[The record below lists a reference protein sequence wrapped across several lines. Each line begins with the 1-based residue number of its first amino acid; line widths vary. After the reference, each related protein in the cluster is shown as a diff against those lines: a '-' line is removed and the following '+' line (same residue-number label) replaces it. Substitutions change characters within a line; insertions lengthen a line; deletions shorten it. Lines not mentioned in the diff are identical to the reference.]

1 MSKSRELAEQL
12 VEKLRPRLIDL
23 VAELLEESGAGA
35 GAADDAMPHR
45 LPGVSEESYRK
56 AADAVARWQSGGKGR
71 RKAAR
76 QLH

>member
-1 MSKSRELAEQL
+1 MSKHRARAELL
-12 VEKLRPRLIDL
+12 VDRMRPKLIDL
-23 VAELLEESGAGA
+23 VAELLDEESGAGA
-35 GAADDAMPHR
+35 ADGAMPHR